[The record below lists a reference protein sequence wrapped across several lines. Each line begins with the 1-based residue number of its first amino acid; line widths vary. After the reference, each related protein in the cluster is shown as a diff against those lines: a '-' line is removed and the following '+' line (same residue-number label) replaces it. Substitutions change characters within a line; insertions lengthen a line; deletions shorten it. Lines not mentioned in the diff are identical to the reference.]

1 MQNKKSKLKI
11 FYIKNYSYKRIF
23 EFQNACRENL
33 LKTHNKSFLLIVEH
47 QNVITFGKNK
57 ILSDLLVS
65 KEYLNNNNIEIFES
79 NRGGKVT
86 CHGNGQLVFYPI
98 INLKDFNLNIRDYV
112 HTLEK
117 ILINTLK
124 YFNINAI
131 RNNDMEGV
139 FVYKD
144 NILQKIGFIGIHV
157 KRYHTMH
164 GISVNIYNDIF
175 NLFNLINP
183 CGFNNL
189 KVTSIEEQ
197 INKKI
202 SYDLFIKYFI
212 TEFNKYFNEV

>member
-1 MQNKKSKLKI
+1 MQSNNSKLKI
-11 FYIKNYSYKRIF
+11 FYLKNYNYKRIF
-23 EFQNACRENL
+23 KFQNSFRENL
-33 LKTHNKSFLLIVEH
+33 LKAQRKSYLLIVEH

-86 CHGNGQLVFYPI
+86 AHGIGQLVFYPI
-98 INLKDFNLNIRDYV
+98 INLKEHNLNIRDYV
-112 HTLEK
+112 HKLEN

-124 YFNINAI
+124 YFNIDAKRDDNM
-131 RNNDMEGV
+131 DGV
-139 FVYKD
+139 FVYKN
-144 NILQKIGFIGIHV
+144 NILQKIGFIGVHV
-157 KRYHTMH
+157 KKYHTMH
-164 GISVNIYNDIF
+164 GISVNIYNDIL
-175 NLFNLINP
+175 NLFNLMNP

-189 KVTSIEEQ
+189 KVTSIEGQ

-212 TEFNKYFNEV
+212 NEFNNDFNF

>member
-1 MQNKKSKLKI
+1 MQSNNSKLKI
-11 FYIKNYSYKRIF
+11 FYLKNYNYKRIF

-33 LKTHNKSFLLIVEH
+33 LKAQRKSYLLIVEH

-86 CHGNGQLVFYPI
+86 AHGIGQLVFYPI
-98 INLKDFNLNIRDYV
+98 INLKEHNLNIRDYV
-112 HTLEK
+112 HKLEN

-124 YFNINAI
+124 YFNIDAKRDDN
-131 RNNDMEGV
+131 MEGV
-139 FVYKD
+139 FVYKN
-144 NILQKIGFIGIHV
+144 NILQKIGFIGVHV
-157 KRYHTMH
+157 KKYHTMH
-164 GISVNIYNDIF
+164 GISVNIYNDIL
-175 NLFNLINP
+175 NLFNLMNP

-189 KVTSIEEQ
+189 KVTSIEGQ

-212 TEFNKYFNEV
+212 NEFNNDFNF

>member
-1 MQNKKSKLKI
+1 MQSNNSKLKI
-11 FYIKNYSYKRIF
+11 FYLKNYNYKRIF
-23 EFQNACRENL
+23 KFQNACRENL
-33 LKTHNKSFLLIVEH
+33 LKAQRKSYLLIVEH

-86 CHGNGQLVFYPI
+86 AHGIGQLVFYPI
-98 INLKDFNLNIRDYV
+98 INLKEHNLNIRDYV
-112 HTLEK
+112 HKLEN

-124 YFNINAI
+124 YFNIDAKRDDN
-131 RNNDMEGV
+131 MEGV
-139 FVYKD
+139 FVYKN
-144 NILQKIGFIGIHV
+144 NILQKIGFIGVHV
-157 KRYHTMH
+157 KKYHTMH
-164 GISVNIYNDIF
+164 GISVNIYNDIL
-175 NLFNLINP
+175 NLFNLMNP

-189 KVTSIEEQ
+189 KVTSIEGQ

-212 TEFNKYFNEV
+212 NEFNNDFNF

>member
-1 MQNKKSKLKI
+1 MQSNNSKLKI
-11 FYIKNYSYKRIF
+11 FYLKNYNYKRIF
-23 EFQNACRENL
+23 KFQNACRENL
-33 LKTHNKSFLLIVEH
+33 LKAQRKSYLLIVEH

-86 CHGNGQLVFYPI
+86 AHGIGQLVFYPI
-98 INLKDFNLNIRDYV
+98 INLKEHNLNIRDYV
-112 HTLEK
+112 HKLEN

-124 YFNINAI
+124 YFNIDAKRDDN
-131 RNNDMEGV
+131 MEGV
-139 FVYKD
+139 FVYKN
-144 NILQKIGFIGIHV
+144 NILQKIGFIGVHV
-157 KRYHTMH
+157 KKYHTMH
-164 GISVNIYNDIF
+164 GISVNIYNDIL
-175 NLFNLINP
+175 NLFNLMNP

-189 KVTSIEEQ
+189 KVTSIERQ

-212 TEFNKYFNEV
+212 NEFNNDFNF

>member
-1 MQNKKSKLKI
+1 MQSNNSKLKI
-11 FYIKNYSYKRIF
+11 FYLKNYNYKRIF
-23 EFQNACRENL
+23 KFQNACRENL
-33 LKTHNKSFLLIVEH
+33 LKAQRKSYLLIVEH

-86 CHGNGQLVFYPI
+86 AHGIGQLVFYPI
-98 INLKDFNLNIRDYV
+98 INLKEHNLNIRDYV
-112 HTLEK
+112 HKLEN

-124 YFNINAI
+124 YFNVDAKRDDN
-131 RNNDMEGV
+131 MEGV
-139 FVYKD
+139 FVYKN
-144 NILQKIGFIGIHV
+144 NILQKIGFIGVHV
-157 KRYHTMH
+157 KKYHTMH
-164 GISVNIYNDIF
+164 GISVNIYNDIL
-175 NLFNLINP
+175 NLFNLMNP

-189 KVTSIEEQ
+189 KVTSIEGQ

-212 TEFNKYFNEV
+212 NEFNNDFNF

>member
-1 MQNKKSKLKI
+1 MQSNNSKLKI
-11 FYIKNYSYKRIF
+11 FYLKNYNYKRIF
-23 EFQNACRENL
+23 KFQNACRENL
-33 LKTHNKSFLLIVEH
+33 LKAQRKSYLLIVEH

-86 CHGNGQLVFYPI
+86 AHGIGQLVFYPI
-98 INLKDFNLNIRDYV
+98 INLKEHNLNIRDYV
-112 HTLEK
+112 HKLEN

-124 YFNINAI
+124 YFNIDAKRDDN
-131 RNNDMEGV
+131 MEGV
-139 FVYKD
+139 FVYKN
-144 NILQKIGFIGIHV
+144 NILQKIGFIGVHV
-157 KRYHTMH
+157 KKYHTMH
-164 GISVNIYNDIF
+164 GISVNIYNDIL
-175 NLFNLINP
+175 NLFNLMSP

-189 KVTSIEEQ
+189 KVTSIEGQ

-212 TEFNKYFNEV
+212 NEFNNDFNF

>member
-1 MQNKKSKLKI
+1 MQSNNSKLKI
-11 FYIKNYSYKRIF
+11 FYLKNYNYKRIF
-23 EFQNACRENL
+23 KFQNACRENL
-33 LKTHNKSFLLIVEH
+33 LKAQRKSYLLIVEH

-86 CHGNGQLVFYPI
+86 AHGIGQLVFYPI
-98 INLKDFNLNIRDYV
+98 INLKEHNLNIRDYV
-112 HTLEK
+112 HKLEN

-124 YFNINAI
+124 YFNIDAKRDDN
-131 RNNDMEGV
+131 MEGV
-139 FVYKD
+139 FVYKT
-144 NILQKIGFIGIHV
+144 NILQKIGFIGVHV
-157 KRYHTMH
+157 KKYHTMH
-164 GISVNIYNDIF
+164 GISVNIYNDIL
-175 NLFNLINP
+175 NLFNLMNP

-189 KVTSIEEQ
+189 KVTSIEGQ

-212 TEFNKYFNEV
+212 NEFNNDFNF

>member
-1 MQNKKSKLKI
+1 MQSNNSKLKI
-11 FYIKNYSYKRIF
+11 FYLKNYNYKRIF

-33 LKTHNKSFLLIVEH
+33 LKAQRKSYLLIVEH
-47 QNVITFGKNK
+47 QNVLTFGKNK

-86 CHGNGQLVFYPI
+86 AHGIGQLVFYPI
-98 INLKDFNLNIRDYV
+98 INLKEHNLNIRDYV
-112 HTLEK
+112 HKLEN

-124 YFNINAI
+124 YFNIDAKRDDN
-131 RNNDMEGV
+131 MEGV
-139 FVYKD
+139 FVYKN
-144 NILQKIGFIGIHV
+144 NILQKIGFIGVHV
-157 KRYHTMH
+157 KKYHTMH
-164 GISVNIYNDIF
+164 WISVNIYNDIL
-175 NLFNLINP
+175 NLFNLMNP

-189 KVTSIEEQ
+189 KVTSIEGQ

-212 TEFNKYFNEV
+212 NEFNNDFNF

>member
-1 MQNKKSKLKI
+1 MQSNNSKLKI
-11 FYIKNYSYKRIF
+11 FYLKNYNYKRIF
-23 EFQNACRENL
+23 KFQNACRENL
-33 LKTHNKSFLLIVEH
+33 LKTQRKSYLLIVEH

-86 CHGNGQLVFYPI
+86 AHGIGQLVFYPI
-98 INLKDFNLNIRDYV
+98 INLKEHNLNIRDYV
-112 HTLEK
+112 HKLEN

-124 YFNINAI
+124 YFNIDAKRDDN
-131 RNNDMEGV
+131 MEGV
-139 FVYKD
+139 FVFKN
-144 NILQKIGFIGIHV
+144 NILQKIGFIGVHV
-157 KRYHTMH
+157 KKYHTMH
-164 GISVNIYNDIF
+164 GISVNIYNDIL
-175 NLFNLINP
+175 NLFNLMNP

-189 KVTSIEEQ
+189 KVTSIEGQ

-212 TEFNKYFNEV
+212 NEFNNDFNF

>member
-1 MQNKKSKLKI
+1 MQSNNSKLKI
-11 FYIKNYSYKRIF
+11 FYLKNYNYKRIF
-23 EFQNACRENL
+23 KFQNACRENL
-33 LKTHNKSFLLIVEH
+33 LKTQRKSYLLIVEH

-86 CHGNGQLVFYPI
+86 AHGIGQLVFYPI
-98 INLKDFNLNIRDYV
+98 INLKEHNLNIRDYV
-112 HTLEK
+112 HKLEN

-124 YFNINAI
+124 YFNVDAKRDDN
-131 RNNDMEGV
+131 MEGV
-139 FVYKD
+139 FVYKN
-144 NILQKIGFIGIHV
+144 NILQKIGFIGVHV
-157 KRYHTMH
+157 KKYHTMH
-164 GISVNIYNDIF
+164 GISVNIYNDIL
-175 NLFNLINP
+175 NLFNLMNP

-189 KVTSIEEQ
+189 KVTSIEGQ

-212 TEFNKYFNEV
+212 NEFNNDFNF

>member
-1 MQNKKSKLKI
+1 MQSNNSKLKI
-11 FYIKNYSYKRIF
+11 FYLKNYNYKRIF
-23 EFQNACRENL
+23 KFQNACRENL
-33 LKTHNKSFLLIVEH
+33 LKVQRKSYLLIVEH

-86 CHGNGQLVFYPI
+86 AHGIGQLVFYPI
-98 INLKDFNLNIRDYV
+98 INLKEHNLNIRDYV
-112 HTLEK
+112 HKLEN

-124 YFNINAI
+124 YFNIDAKRDDN
-131 RNNDMEGV
+131 MEGV
-139 FVYKD
+139 FVYKN
-144 NILQKIGFIGIHV
+144 NILQKIGFIGVHV
-157 KRYHTMH
+157 KKYHTMH
-164 GISVNIYNDIF
+164 GISVNIYNDIL
-175 NLFNLINP
+175 NLFNLMNP

-189 KVTSIEEQ
+189 KVTSIEGQ

-212 TEFNKYFNEV
+212 NEFNNDFNF

>member
-1 MQNKKSKLKI
+1 MQSNNSKLKI
-11 FYIKNYSYKRIF
+11 FYLKNYNYKRIF
-23 EFQNACRENL
+23 KFQNACRENL
-33 LKTHNKSFLLIVEH
+33 LKTQRKSYLLIVEH

-86 CHGNGQLVFYPI
+86 AHGIGQLVFYPI
-98 INLKDFNLNIRDYV
+98 INLKEHNLNIRDYV
-112 HTLEK
+112 HKLEN

-124 YFNINAI
+124 YFNIDAKRDDN
-131 RNNDMEGV
+131 MEGV
-139 FVYKD
+139 FVYKN
-144 NILQKIGFIGIHV
+144 NILQKIGFIGVHV
-157 KRYHTMH
+157 KKYHTMH
-164 GISVNIYNDIF
+164 GISVNIYNDIL
-175 NLFNLINP
+175 NLFNLMNP

-189 KVTSIEEQ
+189 KVTSIEGQ

-212 TEFNKYFNEV
+212 NEFNNDFNF

>member
-1 MQNKKSKLKI
+1 MQSNNSKLKI
-11 FYIKNYSYKRIF
+11 FYLKNYNYKRIF
-23 EFQNACRENL
+23 KFQNACRENL
-33 LKTHNKSFLLIVEH
+33 LKAQRKSYLLIVEH

-86 CHGNGQLVFYPI
+86 AHGIGQLVFYPI
-98 INLKDFNLNIRDYV
+98 INLKEHNLNIRDYV
-112 HTLEK
+112 HKLEN

-124 YFNINAI
+124 YFNIDAKRDDN
-131 RNNDMEGV
+131 MEGV
-139 FVYKD
+139 FVFKN
-144 NILQKIGFIGIHV
+144 NILQKIGFIGVHV
-157 KRYHTMH
+157 KKYHTMH
-164 GISVNIYNDIF
+164 GISVNIYNDIL
-175 NLFNLINP
+175 NLFNLMNP

-189 KVTSIEEQ
+189 KVTSIEGQ

-212 TEFNKYFNEV
+212 NEFNNDFNF

>member
-1 MQNKKSKLKI
+1 MQSNNHKLKI
-11 FYIKNYSYKRIF
+11 FYLKNYDYKRIF

-33 LKTHNKSFLLIVEH
+33 LKTQRKSYLLIVEH

-79 NRGGKVT
+79 NRGGKIT
-86 CHGNGQLVFYPI
+86 AHGIGQLVFYPI
-98 INLKDFNLNIRDYV
+98 INLKEHNLNIRDYV
-112 HTLEK
+112 HKLEN

-124 YFNINAI
+124 YFNIDSKRDDN
-131 RNNDMEGV
+131 MEGV
-139 FVYKD
+139 FVYKN
-144 NILQKIGFIGIHV
+144 NILQKIGFIGVHV
-157 KRYHTMH
+157 KKYHTMH
-164 GISVNIYNDIF
+164 GISVNIYNDIL

-189 KVTSIEEQ
+189 KVTSIEGQ

-212 TEFNKYFNEV
+212 NEFNNDFNF

>member
-1 MQNKKSKLKI
+1 MRAAK
-11 FYIKNYSYKRIF
+11 
-23 EFQNACRENL
+23 
-33 LKTHNKSFLLIVEH
+33 VEH

-86 CHGNGQLVFYPI
+86 AHGIGQLVFYPI
-98 INLKDFNLNIRDYV
+98 INLKEHNLNIRDYV
-112 HTLEK
+112 HKLEN

-124 YFNINAI
+124 YFNIDAKRDDN
-131 RNNDMEGV
+131 MEEV
-139 FVYKD
+139 FVYKN
-144 NILQKIGFIGIHV
+144 NILQKIGFIGVHV
-157 KRYHTMH
+157 KKYHTMH
-164 GISVNIYNDIF
+164 GISVNIYNDIL
-175 NLFNLINP
+175 NLFNLMNP

-189 KVTSIEEQ
+189 KVTSIEGQ

-212 TEFNKYFNEV
+212 NEFNNDFNF